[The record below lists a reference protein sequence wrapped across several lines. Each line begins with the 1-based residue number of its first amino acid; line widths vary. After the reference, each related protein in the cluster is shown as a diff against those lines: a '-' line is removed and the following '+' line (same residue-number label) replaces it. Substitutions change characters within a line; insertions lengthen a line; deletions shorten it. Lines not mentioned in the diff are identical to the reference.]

1 MPIDFEY
8 ILLLIVVFFPIYYK
22 FSFWLYVIQLKEYR
36 LDRFKE
42 YFGTKQWKRAR

>member
-8 ILLLIVVFFPIYYK
+8 ILLLIVATAPIYYK

-36 LDRFKE
+36 WDRLKE
-42 YFGTKQWKRAR
+42 YLFTKQ